1 MDIIMNNIN
10 TKIFERYA
18 TLFPDIDPS
27 IINDVINSTD
37 NQYEM
42 ELYLNEIN
50 NSIDKTDKERNMELE
65 NNLGTEISSELKFS
79 ADGTNHIDNLTNEK
93 PKKVLEKNYGF
104 SKQKKCHFSE
114 IEFQKFDET

>member
-93 PKKVLEKNYGF
+93 PKKSLWKRITGSLNRRNAN
-104 SKQKKCHFSE
+104 SQ

>member
-1 MDIIMNNIN
+1 
-10 TKIFERYA
+10 
-18 TLFPDIDPS
+18 
-27 IINDVINSTD
+27 
-37 NQYEM
+37 M

-50 NSIDKTDKERNMELE
+50 NSIDKTDNERNMELE

-93 PKKVLEKNYGF
+93 PKKSLWKRITGSLNRRNANG
-104 SKQKKCHFSE
+104 Q